1 MEIPEQLLV
10 CGSCH
15 NSLESPKLLPC
26 LHTVCGNCLATKRES
41 LTKCTTCQQ
50 PIEGLD
56 TVPSL
61 PDDKFSQSLIDFALI
76 PNETDEETTESLSK
90 VLKELETQQNA
101 VSIDLKKLRVK
112 SEEASFEA
120 FKNERD
126 FFKLKKKGENE
137 IKLKITDLRKRF
149 DKYLLDKETE
159 MMEELDNALN
169 DEEFDLSQSV
179 IWNRSVMGSIENK
192 EELLNKC
199 NLQSLTSAPKAMAYE
214 KVLTEMKDHISH
226 IGGSISKKSPAKL
239 EVSFKYNSDIDDVF
253 TKPVGSIEIRKS
265 GNNKEEEVKR
275 LLPTAPFENGP
286 YKNAVYLRTFPSL
299 LPEDSK
305 GYVVGIAWVPTDR
318 LVLADKW
325 NGKLKL
331 FHESGRLI
339 NVMVFAGG
347 EPTDIVY
354 TKGTNVRHLCLVTIP
369 SGRVIMQVA
378 VEDNIMRLSSRIA
391 TVTGYSSIAYD
402 KVCAK
407 LICGVCQPYGTP
419 RIDIVSANGLVEF
432 TIATD
437 LQRRPHFI
445 CPRSTDIFQGI
456 IAGCDWQ
463 KNRILFIARD
473 GSIRGSYYG
482 SPQAPLMNPVG
493 TTLDGRDHLLVADSK
508 RNKIHIVSSSGD
520 HLGSYDT
527 SYHVNDPR
535 EINVIAHENSAKL
548 AISHGAGYVSIYQL
562 TDALPEEILMSGSV
576 WSEGSYK
583 Q

>member
-10 CGSCH
+10 CGFCH

-26 LHTVCGNCLATKRES
+26 LHTVCWKCLATKREG

-61 PDDKFSQSLIDFALI
+61 PDDKFSKSLIDFARI
-76 PNETDEETTESLSK
+76 PNEIDEETTESLSK
-90 VLKELETQQNA
+90 ILEELETQQNA

-112 SEEASFEA
+112 SEEASFGA
-120 FKNERD
+120 FKNERN
-126 FFKLKKKGENE
+126 FFKVKKKAENE

-149 DKYLLDKETE
+149 DKYLLEKEIE
-159 MMEELDNALN
+159 MMEELDNALD

-199 NLQSLTSAPKAMAYE
+199 NLQSLNSAPKALAY
-214 KVLTEMKDHISH
+214 KRVLTEMKDHISH
-226 IGGSISKKSPAKL
+226 IGGSISKKNPTNL
-239 EVSFKYNSDIDDVF
+239 EINFKYNQDIEDVF

-265 GNNKEEEVKR
+265 GNNVEEEAKR
-275 LLPTAPFENGP
+275 ESATAPFENAP

-305 GYVVGIAWVPTDR
+305 GYVVGIAWVPPDR
-318 LVLADKW
+318 LVLVDKW

-331 FHESGRLI
+331 FDENGRLI
-339 NVMVFAGG
+339 NVMVFSGG

-354 TKGTNVRHLCLVTIP
+354 TKGTNIRHLCLVTIP
-369 SGRVIMQVA
+369 SGRLILQVA
-378 VEDNIMRLSSRIA
+378 VEENIIRLSSRIV

-419 RIDIVSANGLVEF
+419 RIDIVSANGVVEF

-445 CPRSTDIFQGI
+445 CPRSIDIFLGI

-493 TTLDGRDHLLVADSK
+493 TTLDGRDHLLVADCK
-508 RNKIHIVSSSGD
+508 RNKIHIVSSSGE
-520 HLGSYDT
+520 HLGIYDT
-527 SYHVNDPR
+527 SDHVKDPR

-548 AISHGAGYVSIYQL
+548 AVSHGAGYVSIYQL
-562 TDALPEEILMSGSV
+562 TDTPPEVTLKAGSV
-576 WSEGSYK
+576 SSEDSHK